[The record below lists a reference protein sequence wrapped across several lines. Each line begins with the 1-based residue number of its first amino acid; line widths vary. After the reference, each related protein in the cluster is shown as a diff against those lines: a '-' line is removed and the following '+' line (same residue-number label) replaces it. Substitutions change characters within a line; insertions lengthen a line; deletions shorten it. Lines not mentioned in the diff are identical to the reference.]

1 MLWNRLKK
9 DDFETNV
16 VDVLKEMSMVAK
28 ERLKGE
34 RASDF
39 SEIYLFFDYDGHN
52 DNIPKEYL
60 GKDILGEMLG
70 TFNNETE
77 LGKLYISYPM
87 VESIKEIDVLTRDYK
102 KLYLSLDEISNYKH
116 SFFSRTD
123 FNKYEH
129 IDEEHWLAACDASRK
144 RASLLVQ
151 YNSVCTYDYFIHNL
165 NQEELYIYQ
174 KNNYICN
181 GNLLCILNSVPLF
194 LLEYFQEDFWNIV
207 TAK

>member
-1 MLWNRLKK
+1 
-9 DDFETNV
+9 
-16 VDVLKEMSMVAK
+16 
-28 ERLKGE
+28 
-34 RASDF
+34 
-39 SEIYLFFDYDGHN
+39 
-52 DNIPKEYL
+52 
-60 GKDILGEMLG
+60 MLG